1 MNECLYLIRMR
12 FKHIHNQFFSSHT
25 GAYSILT
32 AREFADSQLTLTDDE
47 FQLANYFFGG
57 RIHSG
62 PVRLDPDGAIK
73 EFWLHPTE
81 KQIGLNLIYPKS
93 DREEL
98 RLYLSERR
106 GFKPRA
112 GDIWFLFEREAK
124 LFLGSMLVI
133 DWNRHFGTIRKTQ
146 G

>member
-1 MNECLYLIRMR
+1 MSDRLGLTGMR
-12 FKHIHNQFFSSHT
+12 FEHIHNRFFSSHT

-32 AREFADSQLTLTDDE
+32 TREFDDSQLTLTDDE

-62 PVRLDPDGAIK
+62 PVRLDPDGALK
-73 EFWLHPTE
+73 VFQLYPTG
-81 KQIGLNLIYPKS
+81 KQLGLNLIYPKPE
-93 DREEL
+93 REEL

-124 LFLGSMLVI
+124 LFLGSMPAI
-133 DWNRHFGTIRKTQ
+133 EWNRHFGSITNT
-146 G
+146 